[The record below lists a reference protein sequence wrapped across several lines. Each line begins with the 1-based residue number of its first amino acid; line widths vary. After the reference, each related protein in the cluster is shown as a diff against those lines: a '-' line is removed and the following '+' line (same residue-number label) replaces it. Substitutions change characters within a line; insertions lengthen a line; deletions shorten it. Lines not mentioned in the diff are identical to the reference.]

1 MEQRGQK
8 IKNKEN
14 MMQRLSYN
22 QTGAPEGK
30 REATNSFRN
39 NYSKRSSFDRTLNTK
54 EPRRNI
60 TKSNC

>member
-14 MMQRLSYN
+14 MIQRVSYN

-30 REATNSFRN
+30 NKESERQAIFAEIMPEAFLDPYTQELL
-39 NYSKRSSFDRTLNTK
+39 KISS
-54 EPRRNI
+54 
-60 TKSNC
+60 

>member
-30 REATNSFRN
+30 NKE
-39 NYSKRSSFDRTLNTK
+39 KRDRQYLQ
-54 EPRRNI
+54 R
-60 TKSNC
+60 